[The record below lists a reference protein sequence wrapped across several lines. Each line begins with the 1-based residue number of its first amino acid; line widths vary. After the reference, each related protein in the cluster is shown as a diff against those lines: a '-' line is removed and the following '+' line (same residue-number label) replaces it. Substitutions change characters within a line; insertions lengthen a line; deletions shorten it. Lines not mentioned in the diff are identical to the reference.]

1 MRKWIIV
8 GVVLLLLCVA
18 GVVAVLNVNSYIAR
32 NKDYLISQAE
42 QALGRKVSVDDVEVS
57 LWNGIGFRLT
67 NFAMS
72 DDPAFSSAEFV
83 RAKDLQ
89 VNLKFLPLLRR
100 DVQVKKLILHNPTI
114 SIIRNAKGDF
124 NFSTIAKTEKE
135 KKEDGAKKQKKEAAP
150 KEKEAP
156 STFFVSLV
164 DISAG
169 DVSYRDQKDGTNLQL
184 RQINLEVEDLD
195 FDRPFTVNLAAALF
209 ASKQNLKIKTAVGPL
224 SRGADFRDVPLDG
237 EINVDPLDL
246 SQLEAAVPKVRSAL
260 PKNLDL
266 AGVFRIE
273 NLKLKGTLKNL
284 ALKGQIV
291 GNDGSIRLGNS
302 FQKQPGIP
310 LTISADAQHAGDRIV
325 LRQAEIKLHNLELA
339 SKGEVRLGDRT
350 LLNLSIDSKQVSLD
364 GWEKI
369 IPAIAGYQLS
379 GKMQVRGTIRGEVGK
394 GATPQIQGNASL
406 ENASAKPP
414 QFSKPIENL
423 NTKINFTGQRADIKE
438 MTLKLGN
445 SNIRL
450 AATIERFSPLTVTY
464 KISTPEL
471 SPGEFQAA
479 LPEERKKDVIH
490 NLSSEGQ
497 VAIQNGNVT
506 AQGKI
511 ASSNGSLYAIDYKDL
526 QATLSMADK
535 VAHIR
540 NFNVNALNGAVQAE
554 GEYAFKGPVPNFSLA
569 SKVRGVDLKELYS
582 TFGSKA
588 ENDSQRDIRGR
599 LNADMQVTG
608 SGKTWEEMK
617 PALRGQGQAEVLD
630 GALLNFN
637 LADSVLSGATGMPGL
652 TNMIKP
658 AIRKKYP
665 ETFEAKDTQFKELK
679 ADFDLANGRMN
690 VKNLRITGADFN
702 VDGNGWVD
710 FERNVNFRSSLM
722 LSPQLSADIGGS
734 AREIKYLFNDQ
745 KQLEIPFSVTGKL
758 PKVKPKPDASYLAKS
773 LQRGF
778 LQKGTEELQQRFL
791 GKKESASPKEESA
804 PSDRKERK
812 KSSTEDLI
820 RKGLKDFLGR

>member
-67 NFAMS
+67 DFAMS
-72 DDPAFSSAEFV
+72 DDPAFSSNEFV

-209 ASKQNLKIKTAVGPL
+209 ASKQNLKIKTVVGPL

-350 LLNLSIDSKQVSLD
+350 LLNLSIDSKPVSLD

-490 NLSSEGQ
+490 NLSSEEQ

-569 SKVRGVDLKELYS
+569 SKVQGVDLKELYS

-599 LNADMQVTG
+599 LNADIKVTG
-608 SGKTWEEMK
+608 SGKSWQEMK

-679 ADFDLANGRMN
+679 ADFDLANGRM
-690 VKNLRITGADFN
+690 
-702 VDGNGWVD
+702 
-710 FERNVNFRSSLM
+710 
-722 LSPQLSADIGGS
+722 
-734 AREIKYLFNDQ
+734 
-745 KQLEIPFSVTGKL
+745 
-758 PKVKPKPDASYLAKS
+758 
-773 LQRGF
+773 
-778 LQKGTEELQQRFL
+778 
-791 GKKESASPKEESA
+791 
-804 PSDRKERK
+804 
-812 KSSTEDLI
+812 
-820 RKGLKDFLGR
+820 